1 MKKISFGNK
10 LPYKEW
16 VQYVLDSREYSKL
29 KNKIPK
35 AIDNLRKALQECD
48 DKFLGKQ
55 NLFMDIKYIKRK
67 TEEIYKRSQEIINK

>member
-35 AIDNLRKALQECD
+35 AINNLRKALQECD
-48 DKFLGKQ
+48 DKFLGKH